1 MCYGFP
7 TTNSAETLTM
17 VTLNKIY
24 TRTGD
29 AGSTGLV
36 GGARIEKDAAKVEA
50 YGDID
55 ELNSHLGACKEL
67 LSGTPS
73 ADAITA
79 MLITIQNE
87 LFDIGA
93 ELATPAE
100 AHWEGMLKADAS
112 HVQQLEEWIDTLN
125 EQLPTLRSFILPG
138 GSLPAAHIHIA
149 RTVCRRA
156 ERHICTLNK
165 LEPVSP
171 HILQYINR
179 LSDLLFVMARAV
191 VHAQGKPEY
200 LWVPGGSR
208 PTERTR

>member
-1 MCYGFP
+1 
-7 TTNSAETLTM
+7 M

-29 AGSTGLV
+29 TGSTGLV
-36 GGARIEKDAAKVEA
+36 GGARIEKDAAKVDA

-55 ELNSHLGACKEL
+55 ELNSQLGVCKEL
-67 LSGTPS
+67 ASGAAATLIS
-73 ADAITA
+73 D

-93 ELATPAE
+93 ELATPVE
-100 AHWEGMLKADAS
+100 SHWEGMLKAGPH
-112 HVQQLEEWIDTLN
+112 HVQQLEHWIDQLN
-125 EQLPTLRSFILPG
+125 APLPTLRSFILPG
-138 GSLPAAHIHIA
+138 GSLLSAQVHVA

-156 ERHICTLNK
+156 ERHICKLHK

-191 VHAQGKPEY
+191 VHAEGKPEY
-200 LWVPGGSR
+200 LWVPGASR
-208 PTERTR
+208 PARSS

>member
-1 MCYGFP
+1 
-7 TTNSAETLTM
+7 M

-29 AGSTGLV
+29 DGSTGLV
-36 GGARIEKDAAKVEA
+36 GGARIEKDAVKVEA

-55 ELNSHLGACKEL
+55 ELNSHLGMCKEL
-67 LSGTPS
+67 ASGP
-73 ADAITA
+73 AGKLIVD

-93 ELATPAE
+93 ELATPSDS
-100 AHWEGMLKADAS
+100 HWQGMLKAGPE
-112 HVQQLEEWIDTLN
+112 HIKKLEQCIDELN
-125 EQLPTLRSFILPG
+125 EPLPPLHSFILPG
-138 GSLPAAHIHIA
+138 GTLLSAHIHIA

-156 ERHICTLNK
+156 ERHIIK
-165 LEPVSP
+165 LHKHEAVSA

-191 VHAQGKPEY
+191 VNAEGKDEY

-208 PTERTR
+208 PIKSA

>member
-1 MCYGFP
+1 
-7 TTNSAETLTM
+7 M

-29 AGSTGLV
+29 TGHTGLV
-36 GGARIEKDAAKVEA
+36 GGTRIEKDAAKVEA

-55 ELNSHLGACKEL
+55 ELNSHLGVCKEL
-67 LSGTPS
+67 ASGPAATLIG
-73 ADAITA
+73 D

-100 AHWEGMLKADAS
+100 SHWEGMLKAGPQ
-112 HVQQLEEWIDTLN
+112 HVQQLEKWIDTLN
-125 EQLPTLRSFILPG
+125 DPLPTLRSFILPG
-138 GSLPAAHIHIA
+138 GSLLSAQIHVA

-156 ERHICTLNK
+156 ERHICALHK
-165 LEPVSP
+165 LESVSP

-191 VHAQGKPEY
+191 VHVHGTPEY
-200 LWVPGGSR
+200 LWVPGASR
-208 PTERTR
+208 PTRSA